1 MLRLQMYLPNA
12 LRKEVF
18 DFLPSPP
25 PFSWF
30 FFGKKVFDP
39 DLEKVCLEVKRPAQ
53 FYCATS
59 GVSYEVSEPSRR
71 ILITREGENEEKAR
85 EVCRRGELA
94 GYASGP
100 RAVPVSMEPPLP
112 GEVVFWIF
120 PEAVSPV
127 RDWKKCNV
135 LQYASRVPENSWIK
149 VGELVERVGINEAS
163 RLCMADKVDRIQ
175 NRKNKKRIRR
185 RPKTVK
191 KFKRLY

>member
-100 RAVPVSMEPPLP
+100 RAYLFHGVQEQSYLYHAMVEALGWRAAGCWGSCWCGSCPP
-112 GEVVFWIF
+112 G
-120 PEAVSPV
+120 
-127 RDWKKCNV
+127 
-135 LQYASRVPENSWIK
+135 
-149 VGELVERVGINEAS
+149 
-163 RLCMADKVDRIQ
+163 
-175 NRKNKKRIRR
+175 
-185 RPKTVK
+185 T
-191 KFKRLY
+191 